1 MSIGFTFK
9 AKTRKID
16 ALKESVKEMAEESG
30 YGLALNEN
38 WLTVSFCTMGDL
50 SMEWERESGLRGQW
64 LITGNCCS
72 TPAGAGFHA
81 AAVRFLDELGQKRLS
96 ELLVDDETEYY
107 NHRDFER
114 MKREHF
120 YPWLNALKRHC
131 AERGSGYSNFCLCWD
146 MEQYQPEEVPGT
158 VITPMG
164 RFNIENMIKQTEK
177 NGISWLAERF
187 FIWDNEEKDALYY
200 RNTALNYLWEQCCF
214 VPSRRS
220 SEDSVCNQ
228 MIIDSLEQAAVLNPG
243 PPLPVDAYREICSL
257 ADREPSIKEDA
268 PKMESDYPVGFR
280 KREVTH
286 SFGTLRLT
294 LPGRLKYEWET
305 YGDGDGCNMWRD
317 SASDSPVWRV
327 SGFRLRSGNAEFP
340 EECSQNEPEEFEI
353 PGGRARIGWIEYEE
367 DGQIAFQAVCD
378 VVSGPSQYLI
388 TAAYMHKEEK
398 DGIYALMR
406 KLKTV
411 PDTPAVTNTES
422 YAQ

>member
-131 AERGSGYSNFCLCWD
+131 AERGSGYSNFCLCWGYGAVSARGSPRHGYNPD
-146 MEQYQPEEVPGT
+146 GTIQY
-158 VITPMG
+158 
-164 RFNIENMIKQTEK
+164 RKYDK
-177 NGISWLAERF
+177 
-187 FIWDNEEKDALYY
+187 
-200 RNTALNYLWEQCCF
+200 
-214 VPSRRS
+214 
-220 SEDSVCNQ
+220 
-228 MIIDSLEQAAVLNPG
+228 
-243 PPLPVDAYREICSL
+243 
-257 ADREPSIKEDA
+257 ADREKWHFLA
-268 PKMESDYPVGFR
+268 G
-280 KREVTH
+280 
-286 SFGTLRLT
+286 GTFFYL
-294 LPGRLKYEWET
+294 
-305 YGDGDGCNMWRD
+305 
-317 SASDSPVWRV
+317 
-327 SGFRLRSGNAEFP
+327 
-340 EECSQNEPEEFEI
+340 
-353 PGGRARIGWIEYEE
+353 
-367 DGQIAFQAVCD
+367 GQ
-378 VVSGPSQYLI
+378 
-388 TAAYMHKEEK
+388 
-398 DGIYALMR
+398 
-406 KLKTV
+406 
-411 PDTPAVTNTES
+411 
-422 YAQ
+422 

>member
-16 ALKESVKEMAEESG
+16 ALKESVKEIAEESG

-64 LITGNCCS
+64 LINGNCCS

-177 NGISWLAERF
+177 IGISWLYARF
-187 FIWDNEEKDALYY
+187 IIWKKHEKDALY
-200 RNTALNYLWEQCCF
+200 
-214 VPSRRS
+214 
-220 SEDSVCNQ
+220 
-228 MIIDSLEQAAVLNPG
+228 
-243 PPLPVDAYREICSL
+243 
-257 ADREPSIKEDA
+257 
-268 PKMESDYPVGFR
+268 
-280 KREVTH
+280 
-286 SFGTLRLT
+286 
-294 LPGRLKYEWET
+294 
-305 YGDGDGCNMWRD
+305 
-317 SASDSPVWRV
+317 
-327 SGFRLRSGNAEFP
+327 
-340 EECSQNEPEEFEI
+340 
-353 PGGRARIGWIEYEE
+353 
-367 DGQIAFQAVCD
+367 
-378 VVSGPSQYLI
+378 
-388 TAAYMHKEEK
+388 
-398 DGIYALMR
+398 
-406 KLKTV
+406 
-411 PDTPAVTNTES
+411 
-422 YAQ
+422 

>member
-16 ALKESVKEMAEESG
+16 ALKESVKEIAEESG

-64 LITGNCCS
+64 LINGNCCS

-200 RNTALNYLWEQCCF
+200 RNMALNFLWEQCCF

-243 PPLPVDAYREICSL
+243 LPLPVDAYREICSL
-257 ADREPSIKEDA
+257 ADRAPSIKEDA

-294 LPGRLKYEWET
+294 LPG
-305 YGDGDGCNMWRD
+305 G
-317 SASDSPVWRV
+317 
-327 SGFRLRSGNAEFP
+327 
-340 EECSQNEPEEFEI
+340 
-353 PGGRARIGWIEYEE
+353 
-367 DGQIAFQAVCD
+367 
-378 VVSGPSQYLI
+378 
-388 TAAYMHKEEK
+388 
-398 DGIYALMR
+398 
-406 KLKTV
+406 
-411 PDTPAVTNTES
+411 
-422 YAQ
+422 